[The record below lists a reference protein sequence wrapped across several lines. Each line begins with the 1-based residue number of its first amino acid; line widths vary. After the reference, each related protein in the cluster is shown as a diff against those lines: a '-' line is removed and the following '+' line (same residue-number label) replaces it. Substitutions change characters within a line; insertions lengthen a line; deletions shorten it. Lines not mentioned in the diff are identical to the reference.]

1 MLKTGNQLRAAR
13 ALVGI
18 SQTKLA
24 KKAAVNANTISAMER
39 CGARPFKSAFET
51 VCSVMAALESEGCEF
66 SPESIGVTLKLSSP
80 LGIRPSNALRP
91 SENIS

>member
-24 KKAAVNANTISAMER
+24 EVAGVNANTISAMER
-39 CGARPFKSAFET
+39 RGAKTFKSGFET
-51 VCSVMAALESEGCEF
+51 VCSVMAALEMAGCEF
-66 SPESIGVTLKLSSP
+66 AREGVGVKLKRTP
-80 LGIRPSNALRP
+80 DEKQALALA
-91 SENIS
+91 S

>member
-24 KKAAVNANTISAMER
+24 KMAGVNANTISAMER
-39 CGARPFKSAFET
+39 CGAKPFKSAFET
-51 VCSVMAALESEGCEF
+51 VCSVTTALETAGCEF
-66 SPESIGVTLKLSSP
+66 DREGVGVKLMGNIGV
-80 LGIRPSNALRP
+80 
-91 SENIS
+91 

>member
-24 KKAAVNANTISAMER
+24 EVAGVNTNTISAMER
-39 CGARPFKSAFET
+39 RGAGAFKSGFET
-51 VCSVMAALESEGCEF
+51 VCSVMTALETAGCEF
-66 SPESIGVTLKLSSP
+66 ARDGVGVKLKSTFDEKQ
-80 LGIRPSNALRP
+80 ALVLA
-91 SENIS
+91 S